1 MAWFDIYQRQGQ
13 KWVFRKRI
21 IQKQSINHLDLKRM
35 LSSELAQQPGELVSP
50 EDIKIV
56 VPVELKE
63 DK

>member
-21 IQKQSINHLDLKRM
+21 IKKQSINLMDLKKI
-35 LSSELAQQPGELVSP
+35 LSSELAHQPGELVSP

-56 VPVELKE
+56 QPVELKE